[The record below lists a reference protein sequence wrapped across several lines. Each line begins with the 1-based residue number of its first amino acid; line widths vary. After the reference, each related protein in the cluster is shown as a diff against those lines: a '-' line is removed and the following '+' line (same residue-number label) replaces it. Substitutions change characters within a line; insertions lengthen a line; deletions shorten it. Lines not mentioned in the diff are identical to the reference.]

1 MFSQECFSTASARR
15 LTNASGFVS
24 ASDSARRPPSPLRLV
39 CQPPFLVASS
49 QEATTSL
56 GSRIRST
63 IPLSG
68 RASMIRPA
76 PTDPPG
82 SLTARYPPSNSG
94 NRALAP
100 SRMKFLMERSQT
112 SLYWE
117 AKMKCF
123 PPWRWNL
130 WGSKTVPTL
139 GSNHTSWPSGS
150 SIIAASQV
158 LPVRPVPK
166 IQIMFSG
173 VTPPAERP
181 SLPARSTRAP
191 RVTPASRPRVA
202 LILRATPETLGCLKT
217 GTRSLLRGAPDR
229 VELSEEG
236 ACHPFDYLGLPC
248 GQIFPPA
255 ARLRLAVE
263 LALALLFA
271 RDLLPGVLLHR
282 AHKIGLLHGHLQ
294 IRVDALHSLQSIRP
308 QFLVTDEDLEPSVGV
323 VGLLG
328 VSDVPHVPPC
338 LALHEGIRPALGQR
352 RRLLLAAFPHQVGG
366 PGPFLVGVEVGGDD
380 IPRITDEQD
389 HTTLGQGLHEQRSP
403 HRALRLLDD
412 QVPSVFGCYPGET
425 RGGRGEDEPPEGAE
439 PDLPVAGPEDE
450 VLILAAMACP
460 LVVEVAEQMPHK
472 WLVPPA
478 VAFDLAHDGAEPG
491 ASRPRRTEHP
501 DEVLRPHAAGLL
513 SCGWHPSSSYL
524 APGVPD
530 HSASRVV
537 AV

>member
-112 SLYWE
+112 SLYWD

-130 WGSKTVPTL
+130 WGSKMVPTL
-139 GSNHTSWPSGS
+139 GSNHTSCPSGS

-173 VTPPAERP
+173 ATPPGGCP
-181 SLPARSTRAP
+181 SALAGSGKAP
-191 RVTPASRPRVA
+191 RLTPASRPRTTLTSRA
-202 LILRATPETLGCLKT
+202 ASKTLRNRKP
-217 GTRSLLRGAPDR
+217 GTRSPLRGTPYGI
-229 VELSEEG
+229 ELPEEG
-236 ACHPFDYLGLPC
+236 ACYPFHYLDLLGGKVL
-248 GQIFPPA
+248 PPA
-255 ARLRLAVE
+255 PRLGLAVE
-263 LALALLFA
+263 LALALLFL
-271 RDLLPGVLLHR
+271 RDVLPGVLLDR
-282 AHKIGLLHGHLQ
+282 ACQLSLIYGDLQ
-294 IRVDALHSLQSIRP
+294 ARVDALHRVQRVGP
-308 QFLVTDEDLEPSVGV
+308 QVLV
-323 VGLLG
+323 
-328 VSDVPHVPPC
+328 
-338 LALHEGIRPALGQR
+338 A
-352 RRLLLAAFPHQVGG
+352 
-366 PGPFLVGVEVGGDD
+366 
-380 IPRITDEQD
+380 D
-389 HTTLGQGLHEQRSP
+389 H
-403 HRALRLLDD
+403 D
-412 QVPSVFGCYPGET
+412 
-425 RGGRGEDEPPEGAE
+425 
-439 PDLPVAGPEDE
+439 
-450 VLILAAMACP
+450 
-460 LVVEVAEQMPHK
+460 
-472 WLVPPA
+472 
-478 VAFDLAHDGAEPG
+478 
-491 ASRPRRTEHP
+491 
-501 DEVLRPHAAGLL
+501 
-513 SCGWHPSSSYL
+513 
-524 APGVPD
+524 
-530 HSASRVV
+530 
-537 AV
+537 

>member
-1 MFSQECFSTASARR
+1 MFSQECFSTASAWR
-15 LTNASGFVS
+15 LTKAFGFVS
-24 ASDSARRPPSPLRLV
+24 ARDSARRPPSPLRLV

-166 IQIMFSG
+166 IQTMFSGTTPPALIESGEASG
-173 VTPPAERP
+173 VTP
-181 SLPARSTRAP
+181 AP
-191 RVTPASRPRVA
+191 RPRTA
-202 LILRATPETLGCLKT
+202 FALRATPETLGCLKT
-217 GTRSLLRGAPDR
+217 GTRSLLRRAPDG

-236 ACHPFDYLGLPC
+236 ACHPFDYLGLLG
-248 GQIFPPA
+248 GQVLFPA

-263 LALALLFA
+263 LALALLFG
-271 RDLLPGVLLHR
+271 RYVLPGVLLHGPR
-282 AHKIGLLHGHLQ
+282 QPTFVHGHLQ
-294 IRVDALHSLQSIRP
+294 LRVDALHRREGIRP
-308 QFLVTDEDLEPSVGV
+308 QVLVSYEDLESPVGV
-323 VGLLG
+323 VGRFG
-328 VSDVPHVPPC
+328 VSDVPHVPPG
-338 LALHEGIRPALGQR
+338 LAPHESVRPALGER
-352 RRLLLAAFPHQVGG
+352 GRLLLAALPHQVGG
-366 PGPFLVGVEVGGDD
+366 PGPFLVGVEVGGNDV
-380 IPRITDEQD
+380 PRVADEQD
-389 HTTLGQGLHEQRSP
+389 HTALGQRLHEQRSP
-403 HRALRLLDD
+403 HRTLRFLDD
-412 QVPSVFGCYPGET
+412 QVPPARHLRET
-425 RGGRGEDEPPEGAE
+425 RGGRVEDEPPDRAE
-439 PDLPVAGPEDE
+439 PEIPVAGPQDK
-450 VLILAAMACP
+450 VFVLAAVARP
-460 LVVEVAEQMPHK
+460 LVVEVAEQMPHER
-472 WLVPPA
+472 LVPPA
-478 VAFDLAHDGAEPG
+478 IPLYLAHDGAEPG

-501 DEVLRPHAAGLL
+501 NEVLRPHAAGLL
-513 SCGWHPSSSYL
+513 SCGRPLITLDL

-530 HSASRVV
+530 HSVPRVV
-537 AV
+537 AVWG